1 MIGIAMDNAESSLPD
16 DNDDDDDAA
25 NVLLL
30 VELPPPSPPLP
41 PVPPAPPAPL
51 PAVRTE
57 SGDGPF
63 SLPRRRLT
71 RWCGW
76 LGGDARPAVM
86 PSASPPRLRVVF
98 PAPPPP
104 LPRLIEND
112 DEDEEGNDDDDDGDG
127 DGDRDAAT
135 TKDADRPLLLTPPQ
149 RRWPPP
155 GEPRPETVTTAPT
168 PSPPPNSSSA
178 IPPMCAPPLLS
189 PPPSLSP
196 PFVSWPRNGPIA
208 PAIDFLLPAVLP
220 VLLLPAPSFARL
232 DLGARE
238 DRWERGGAPD
248 FRHPPR
254 CVCPIPPRRNS
265 SLYPPTGGT
274 DAAAADANGIL
285 SILSHAP
292 APVSAPI
299 STPIATP
306 VATPITPPDPP
317 MKVLLDIISRL
328 PKSRMTCV
336 AGEGLVGMPLTM
348 PCMPG
353 MVVPLCMAVVDGGC
367 IVGCA
372 EAPPK
377 VPRSSFVVGG
387 GGGVVSAAD
396 ARPDVATGGKAV
408 YSETH

>member
-1 MIGIAMDNAESSLPD
+1 MIGIAIDNAESSLPD
-16 DNDDDDDAA
+16 DNDDDDDDDDAA

-41 PVPPAPPAPL
+41 PVPPAPPVPLPVPL
-51 PAVRTE
+51 PAARTE

-71 RWCGW
+71 RWCCW
-76 LGGDARPAVM
+76 LGGDARPAPM

-104 LPRLIEND
+104 PRLTDDD

-127 DGDRDAAT
+127 DGDGDAAIT
-135 TKDADRPLLLTPPQ
+135 EDAVRPLLLTPPR

-155 GEPRPETVTTAPT
+155 GRPRPETVTTAPT
-168 PSPPPNSSSA
+168 PPPPPNSSSA

-196 PFVSWPRNGPIA
+196 PSVSWPRNGPIA
-208 PAIDFLLPAVLP
+208 PAIDFLLPA
-220 VLLLPAPSFARL
+220 LLPAPSFARL

-238 DRWERGGAPD
+238 DGRERGGAPD
-248 FRHPPR
+248 FRPPPR
-254 CVCPIPPRRNS
+254 CLCPIPPRRNS
-265 SLYPPTGGT
+265 SLYPPAGGT
-274 DAAAADANGIL
+274 DAAAADAKGIL
-285 SILSHAP
+285 SMLPHAP

-299 STPIATP
+299 TAPVATP
-306 VATPITPPDPP
+306 VATPSKPPAPP
-317 MKVLLDIISRL
+317 MEALLDIISRL

-336 AGEGLVGMPLTM
+336 AGEGLVGMP
-348 PCMPG
+348 CMPG

-372 EAPPK
+372 DAPPK
-377 VPRSSFVVGG
+377 VPKPPCVVVVG
-387 GGGVVSAAD
+387 VFSAAD
-396 ARPDVATGGKAV
+396 ARPDVATVGAPV
-408 YSETH
+408 NPETH